1 MKKYNLLALFIFCIS
16 FIHGQVQ
23 EISLVSRMD
32 GQKTLVNG
40 QDIVFWGYGYDDSLS
55 QNDKIFLPG
64 PVLRFDVGDTVIIN
78 LKNDSPEDHTIH
90 WHGLDVDQAND
101 GVPHTSAP
109 VNGGGAEFSYTFVCK
124 EPGSFIYHCHV
135 LTTLHLS
142 MGMYGLFIID
152 SEIENQIYNNSGK
165 YTKDYN
171 YLLSEMNTNWNL
183 NPLSPGPFYLYEAD
197 YGMVNGWA
205 GSEIQL
211 KNQSIIGNT
220 ADSIGIRLANTGY
233 GRIETVFPENLEVKV
248 YGSDGR
254 EVNSFFTDTLQMFP
268 GERFGVVGYPQSI
281 IDDSITVNYYD
292 LRNENLYYTNYIPVK
307 ITDVANT
314 INQDLEK
321 LVVYPNPFNDH
332 LIIDE
337 VKNSGTA
344 IIYNLNGKQVWK
356 GELTQGQNQIHLNV
370 EKGIYILNFGGKQS
384 KVIKN

>member
-40 QDIVFWGYGYDDSLS
+40 QDIEFWGYGYDDSLT

-64 PVLRFDVGDTVIIN
+64 PVLRFNLGDTVIIN
-78 LKNDSPEDHTIH
+78 LTNDSPEDHTIH

-101 GVPHTSAP
+101 GVPHTSSA
-109 VNGGGAEFSYTFVCK
+109 VSGGGTQFTYTFVCK

-152 SEIENQIYNNSGK
+152 PVTPNQIYTNSGK
-165 YTKDYN
+165 FTKEYN
-171 YLLSEMNTNWNL
+171 YILSELNTYWTL
-183 NPLSPGPFYLYEAD
+183 NTLSPGPFYMYDPD

-205 GSEIQL
+205 GIEIED
-211 KNQSIIGNT
+211 KNQSIVGVSN
-220 ADSIGIRLANTGY
+220 DSIGIRIANTGY
-233 GRIETVFPENLEVKV
+233 GRIEAVFPNNMEVEV
-248 YGSDGR
+248 FGSDGR

-268 GERFGVVGYPQSI
+268 GERFGLVGYPQAA
-281 IDDSITVNYYD
+281 IDDSITINYYD
-292 LRNENLYYTNYIPVK
+292 LRNENLYYTNYIPVN
-307 ITDVANT
+307 ITDIAST
-314 INQDLEK
+314 ESEEMET
-321 LVVYPNPFNDH
+321 LVVYPNPFKSSISIDNIDQKGIAE
-332 LIIDE
+332 IID
-337 VKNSGTA
+337 
-344 IIYNLNGKQVWK
+344 LNGKQIWK
-356 GELTQGQNQIHLNV
+356 GELSKGQNQIKLNV
-370 EKGIYILNFGGKQS
+370 DAGIYILNFGGKQS